1 MRSKCLGIKNKTMKT
16 ANEVLLKLIEI
27 KKEQIYY
34 QEKQSN
40 FEFTELELIEGSSKY
55 RELQERETSCKK
67 RIRLLEWVIDLNNK
81 KN

>member
-1 MRSKCLGIKNKTMKT
+1 MKT

-55 RELQERETSCKK
+55 SELKEREISCKE
-67 RIRLLEWVIDLNNK
+67 RIRLLEWVINLND